1 MSMANSTRPRGPILE
16 TQLKTQIRNR
26 LMELLGLVL
35 IFCAFI
41 TSTALYS
48 YSPND
53 PNFLNSTSG
62 DVQNIMGFYGASYAM
77 TLMFAIGWAS
87 WACSLAM
94 IIWGFRLLL
103 HRGHQLILKRG
114 VFLPIFL
121 AFTAVFMA
129 TNVPPANWP
138 NSYNLGGFSG
148 DAIFEVLVD
157 FNPID
162 LAIWV
167 KSVSLFLGISSFCIG
182 LFSLGFS
189 LPEIKSILSRSLQGV
204 IFTVLI
210 LWKIIKKLIPHSKN
224 KSALV
229 QTDNDQLDSS
239 YNIGIQRYDNIED
252 DTEVLDIPKNGGL
265 KSLLPSFT
273 KFNKN
278 EKNNSNTEILDDIS
292 PDSASTDNPDR
303 VTRRIQEAVHRKNL
317 KNNRD
322 APMVDIEP
330 IDEPSVPTPPDA
342 NFYDDANERSMELP
356 LETKRK
362 EPTLLRPSSAKSVVE
377 HPSKKPIPQSKK
389 AKSEAQPTLFSENM
403 ANYEQPALDLL
414 ESPKTVIR
422 QQLSD
427 EALEENARM
436 LENVLDDYG
445 VKGEIISVRPGP
457 VVTMYE
463 LEPAPGLKASRVIG
477 LADDIARSM
486 SALAAR
492 VSTVPGRTV
501 IGIELPNDHRET
513 V

>member
-26 LMELLGLVL
+26 LMELLGLIL

-148 DAIFEVLVD
+148 DAIFEILVD

-210 LWKIIKKLIPHSKN
+210 LWKIIKKLI
-224 KSALV
+224 
-229 QTDNDQLDSS
+229 
-239 YNIGIQRYDNIED
+239 
-252 DTEVLDIPKNGGL
+252 
-265 KSLLPSFT
+265 
-273 KFNKN
+273 
-278 EKNNSNTEILDDIS
+278 
-292 PDSASTDNPDR
+292 
-303 VTRRIQEAVHRKNL
+303 
-317 KNNRD
+317 
-322 APMVDIEP
+322 
-330 IDEPSVPTPPDA
+330 
-342 NFYDDANERSMELP
+342 
-356 LETKRK
+356 
-362 EPTLLRPSSAKSVVE
+362 
-377 HPSKKPIPQSKK
+377 
-389 AKSEAQPTLFSENM
+389 
-403 ANYEQPALDLL
+403 
-414 ESPKTVIR
+414 
-422 QQLSD
+422 
-427 EALEENARM
+427 
-436 LENVLDDYG
+436 
-445 VKGEIISVRPGP
+445 
-457 VVTMYE
+457 
-463 LEPAPGLKASRVIG
+463 
-477 LADDIARSM
+477 
-486 SALAAR
+486 
-492 VSTVPGRTV
+492 
-501 IGIELPNDHRET
+501 
-513 V
+513 